1 MILAT
6 IGQKGGTGKTTVCVN
21 VAAELMRRG
30 RAVCV
35 IDADPQGSA
44 RTWGDVATEA
54 GRPAPTIVAMGAGLH
69 RPDQA
74 PALAKRFDV
83 TVIDCP
89 PRHGEVQR
97 AALAVVDLAL
107 IPCGPGPA
115 DLWALAET
123 LELVAKAQEMRPEL
137 KAAIVVTRRR
147 RTALGANA
155 RPALEESGLPV
166 LEAELGLRSG
176 YEEALAA
183 GQGVTAYAGAS
194 VAADEVRALVDEIE
208 ALVGQGGK
216 RGRKA

>member
-1 MILAT
+1 
-6 IGQKGGTGKTTVCVN
+6 
-21 VAAELMRRG
+21 
-30 RAVCV
+30 
-35 IDADPQGSA
+35 
-44 RTWGDVATEA
+44 
-54 GRPAPTIVAMGAGLH
+54 MGAGLH

-74 PALAKRFDV
+74 PALARRFDV

-123 LELVAKAQEMRPEL
+123 LELVAKAQEVRPEL

-166 LEAELGLRSG
+166 LVAELGLRSG

-183 GQGVTAYAGAS
+183 GQGVTTYAGAS

-208 ALVGQGGK
+208 ALVGRGGK